1 MKTALKNRIIFTLI
15 TCSILTFQAQH
26 KTPHKAQ
33 KNSIAYMSLKQFKR
47 LYKRP
52 LTKADSTS
60 FMFRGNDT
68 LVKVENYK
76 RAKGVSVAYEYK
88 DSTFLSLYKKV
99 AFNHKNDSINEKTT
113 MKYWKKP
120 IKIFLSK
127 SIKRKTKKEFI
138 KFALQI
144 SQEID
149 SLNISFVKKIEE
161 SNYIIYYNHDFEYES
176 RMVNYKTT
184 NYYLNWNNKNQSY
197 RCALKINID
206 NNFNEKLRL
215 YALKDYFFRSLGRFK
230 LSNKFL
236 CESYFSDCYS
246 DHKKLSSFDF
256 ELLKYHYSYG
266 ICKGTTLKIFE
277 EQHKRSKEIYA
288 KTGHKSTFIHSD

>member
-149 SLNISFVKKIEE
+149 SLNISFVKK
-161 SNYIIYYNHDFEYES
+161 N
-176 RMVNYKTT
+176 
-184 NYYLNWNNKNQSY
+184 
-197 RCALKINID
+197 
-206 NNFNEKLRL
+206 
-215 YALKDYFFRSLGRFK
+215 
-230 LSNKFL
+230 
-236 CESYFSDCYS
+236 
-246 DHKKLSSFDF
+246 
-256 ELLKYHYSYG
+256 
-266 ICKGTTLKIFE
+266 
-277 EQHKRSKEIYA
+277 
-288 KTGHKSTFIHSD
+288 